1 VVYAEGPDDT
11 GTLQKLLDGF
21 NKKYEGQYKVKY
33 REMPADTGSYFNK
46 LLTQLQAGKSDID
59 VIAGDVIWAAQLAAN
74 GWLLDLSDR
83 FTQGL
88 RERFIPGNVA
98 SNEYDGKIWGV
109 PFVTGAGLLYYRK
122 DLLEKSGYSG
132 PPETY
137 DELKQM
143 ALKTKRDAG
152 TTFGFISHSGVHRR

>member
-59 VIAGDVIWAAQLAAN
+59 VIAGDVN
-74 GWLLDLSDR
+74 GRPSSPPTAGSWISS
-83 FTQGL
+83 
-88 RERFIPGNVA
+88 IA
-98 SNEYDGKIWGV
+98 SPRDCGRGSYRATWH
-109 PFVTGAGLLYYRK
+109 PTSTTGR
-122 DLLEKSGYSG
+122 SGAS
-132 PPETY
+132 P
-137 DELKQM
+137 
-143 ALKTKRDAG
+143 
-152 TTFGFISHSGVHRR
+152 S